1 MNKYAILVIFIIFT
15 AFVLFPLISQAED
28 EPLTIIRLI
37 TSEWPGYTNAD
48 GTGLYF
54 DVLKAVYEPEGI
66 QMTFELV
73 PWKRAQAL
81 VKKTADAIVGETM
94 LPDEDYLYPQW
105 PIDVEEVT
113 VMFKKRAGVE
123 WKGEFSLEKKT
134 VSWIRGY
141 DFQMY
146 IQANMNILEVDNL
159 QSGLLML
166 EAGRIDFLIDYEDLI
181 AEEVES
187 IRKTVNPDFDLEQ
200 YQMEPLRL
208 GAKVYVAFV
217 NSARG
222 KRLVEI
228 FDRRM
233 KQLYESG
240 VLDAMYKN
248 FTQWHY
254 EQYPK

>member
-1 MNKYAILVIFIIFT
+1 MNTRTIFVMLTIFWGHILI
-15 AFVLFPLISQAED
+15 AQAED
-28 EPLTIIRLI
+28 APITTINLI
-37 TSEWPGYTNAD
+37 TSEWPGYTNKD

-54 DVLKAVYEPEGI
+54 DLIKAVYEPEGI
-66 QMTFELV
+66 QMKFELV

-105 PIDVEEVT
+105 PIDIEEVT
-113 VMFKKRAGVE
+113 VIFKKGADVK
-123 WKGEFSLEKKT
+123 WNGESTLENKT

-146 IQANMNILEVDNL
+146 LHVKLNMLEVDNL

-166 EAGRIDFLIDYEDLI
+166 DAGRIDFLIDYEDFI
-181 AEEVES
+181 MEEVEN
-187 IRKTVNPDFDLEQ
+187 IRNTVKPDFALEQ
-200 YQMEPLRL
+200 YQMESLRL

-217 NSARG
+217 NSSRG

-233 KQLYESG
+233 AQLYESG
-240 VLDAMYKN
+240 ALDAMYKS

-254 EQYPK
+254 DQYPK

>member
-1 MNKYAILVIFIIFT
+1 MMKRFFFLSIFT
-15 AFVLFPLISQAED
+15 MLCVYGGAACAEE
-28 EPLTIIRLI
+28 EPLTTVKLI
-37 TSEWPGYTNAD
+37 TSEWPGYTNKD

-54 DVLKAVYEPEGI
+54 DVIKAVYESEGI
-66 QMTFELV
+66 KIEFELV
-73 PWKRAQAL
+73 PWKRAQSL

-105 PIDVEEVT
+105 PIDVEEVA
-113 VMFKKRAGVE
+113 VIFKTAKGGE
-123 WKGEFSLEKKT
+123 WKGEASLQNKT
-134 VSWIRGY
+134 VGWIRGY

-146 IQANMNILEVDNL
+146 MTAKLNVIEVDTL

-166 EAGRIDFLIDYEDLI
+166 DSDRLDFLIDYEDLI
-181 AEEVES
+181 TEEVEN
-187 IRKTVNPDFDLEQ
+187 IHKTVNPKFDLSQ
-200 YQMEPLRL
+200 YQMESLRL

-233 KQLYESG
+233 AQLYESG
-240 VLDAMYKN
+240 TLDAMYKN
-248 FTQWHY
+248 FTRWHY
-254 EQYPK
+254 DQYPK

>member
-1 MNKYAILVIFIIFT
+1 MKRLSLLFVFGVVLSHVFT
-15 AFVLFPLISQAED
+15 VCAED
-28 EPLTIIRLI
+28 RVTTIRLI
-37 TSEWPGYTNAD
+37 TSEWPGYTNKD

-66 QMTFELV
+66 QIKFELV
-73 PWKRAQAL
+73 PWKRAQAM
-81 VKKTADAIVGETM
+81 VKKTADAIVGETIM
-94 LPDEDYLYPQW
+94 PEEDYLYPKW

-113 VMFKKRAGVE
+113 AIFKKAKVAE
-123 WKGEFSLEKKT
+123 WKGEASLENKT

-146 IQANMNILEVDNL
+146 LHVNLKVLEVDSV

-166 EAGRIDFLIDYEDLI
+166 DKDRMDFLIDYIDGI
-181 AEEVES
+181 EEEAQN
-187 IRKTVNPDFDLEQ
+187 IQKTVDHNFDLAQ

-222 KRLVEI
+222 KKLVEI

-233 KQLYESG
+233 AQLYESG
-240 VLDAMYKN
+240 VLDTMYKN

-254 EQYPK
+254 DQYPK